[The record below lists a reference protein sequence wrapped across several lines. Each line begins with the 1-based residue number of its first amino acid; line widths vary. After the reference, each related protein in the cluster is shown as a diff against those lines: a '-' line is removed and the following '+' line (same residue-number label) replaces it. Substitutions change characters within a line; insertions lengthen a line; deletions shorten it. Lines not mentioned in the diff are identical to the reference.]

1 MGYRRGLIAAV
12 AAPVVGAGALSG
24 CVTNVDTPATFAAM
38 VTITGDADE
47 ARVDSGECV
56 WAGAAH
62 LVPGYVVSISA
73 GSAATTATAPLRVES
88 IETDPDNRTGTCTYS
103 AYFEAI
109 AANQR
114 IYELWVSN
122 NIPQPSFTADQLKDG
137 PTYHL
142 EGPVLDP
149 IAE

>member
-1 MGYRRGLIAAV
+1 M
-12 AAPVVGAGALSG
+12 
-24 CVTNVDTPATFAAM
+24 TNVDTPATFAAT

-73 GSAATTATAPLRVES
+73 GSAVTTSSAPLRVES
-88 IETDPDNRTGTCTYS
+88 IEAHPDNGAGTCTYS

-114 IYELWVSN
+114 SYELWVGN
-122 NIPQPSFTADQLKDG
+122 NVRQPSFTVDQLKDG
-137 PTYHL
+137 PTYRL
-142 EGPVLDP
+142 EGVGPRSDR
-149 IAE
+149 

>member
-73 GSAATTATAPLRVES
+73 GSAATTATALDIDCSELLLVTGRPRQA
-88 IETDPDNRTGTCTYS
+88 PDGVAS
-103 AYFEAI
+103 A
-109 AANQR
+109 R
-114 IYELWVSN
+114 
-122 NIPQPSFTADQLKDG
+122 
-137 PTYHL
+137 
-142 EGPVLDP
+142 
-149 IAE
+149 